1 MFFVLIFC
9 ALKYHAAANFLIDGP
24 QVTVKASKMAVVFG
38 ECGLECF
45 TGPGNTERSAA
56 LVWQCSSRQT
66 ADDMTAKHI
75 ILPVKS
81 EQNAC
86 KKTLNQ

>member
-1 MFFVLIFC
+1 M
-9 ALKYHAAANFLIDGP
+9 KYHEAANFLIDGP

-45 TGPGNTERSAA
+45 TGDGNTERSAA
-56 LVWQCSSRQT
+56 LAWQCSSRQT
-66 ADDMTAKHI
+66 ADDMTAKRK